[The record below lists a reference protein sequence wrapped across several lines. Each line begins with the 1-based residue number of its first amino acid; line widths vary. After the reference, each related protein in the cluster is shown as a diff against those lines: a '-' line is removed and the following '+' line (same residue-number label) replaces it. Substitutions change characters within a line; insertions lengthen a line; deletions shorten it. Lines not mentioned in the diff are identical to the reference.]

1 MEDKAKYIFE
11 KVSAYADEVNKGI
24 DPTKVQVSFQL
35 EKLRPIMNELSKELN
50 MSLEDVFITY
60 MDEASNAGVETE
72 KKFQSTMGDMSK
84 YGDPIWT
91 EQM

>member
-1 MEDKAKYIFE
+1 MENKEKYIFE
-11 KVSAYADEVNKGI
+11 KVSAFADKVNDGI

-35 EKLRPIMNELSKELN
+35 EKLRPVMEDLAKELS
-50 MSLEDVFITY
+50 MSIEDVFITY

-84 YGDPIWT
+84 YGDPMWT
-91 EQM
+91 EEM